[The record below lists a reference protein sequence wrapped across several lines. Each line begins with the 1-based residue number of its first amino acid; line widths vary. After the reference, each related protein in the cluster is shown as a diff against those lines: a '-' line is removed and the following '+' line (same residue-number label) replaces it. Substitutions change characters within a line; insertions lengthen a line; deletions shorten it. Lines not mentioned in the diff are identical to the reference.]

1 MRKVSEEH
9 QVICEISVAEYA
21 VNSILYQ
28 RGVYAP
34 ETFERKDEYGI
45 ALFVTKDKEI
55 LTYFDNILPNLE
67 GNIYIIAATV
77 GWDVAGSV

>member
-1 MRKVSEEH
+1 
-9 QVICEISVAEYA
+9 

-45 ALFVTKDKEI
+45 TLFVTKDKEI

-67 GNIYIIAATV
+67 GNIYSAATV